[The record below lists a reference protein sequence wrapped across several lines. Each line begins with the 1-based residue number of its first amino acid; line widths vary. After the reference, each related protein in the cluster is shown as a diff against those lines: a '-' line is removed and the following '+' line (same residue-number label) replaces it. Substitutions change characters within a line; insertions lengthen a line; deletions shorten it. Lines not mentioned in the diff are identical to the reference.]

1 MLILWIVVMVV
12 GVLVEA
18 ATLTLVSIWFAV
30 GALGAV
36 IAELLGASS
45 TVQLIIFVVLSAL
58 MIAITR
64 PLLKKIMPAK
74 YTPTNSELDVGK
86 QAVVIETIDN
96 DRNEGRVRLDGVDW
110 NAVSDDG
117 SVIKKDTVVIVKEVG
132 TTRLTVISK
141 QNND

>member
-18 ATLTLVSIWFAV
+18 ATLTLISIWFAV
-30 GALGAV
+30 GALGAA
-36 IAELLGASS
+36 IAELLGASV

-58 MIAITR
+58 MIAVTR

-86 QAVVIETIDN
+86 QAVVIENIDN
-96 DRNEGRVRLDGVDW
+96 NRNEGRVRLDGVDW

-132 TTRLTVISK
+132 TTKLTVASK
-141 QNND
+141 QNDN

>member
-117 SVIKKDTVVIVKEVG
+117 SVIKKDTVVIVKEIG